1 VCGQLYLQLPE
12 FLQATSYQAR
22 SNSRDGLFQSHKGC
36 RDTVFEYHEKNSTE
50 AAVFNS
56 FVASYSTT
64 SIPWT
69 AIYETGVIIDDYVGG
84 PMLVDIGGSKGRD
97 LESFKLAHPGNEGKL
112 FLEDLPTVLEQA
124 TCDAGIRR
132 VPIDFFQPQPIRG
145 ARAYYM
151 HSILLDW
158 NDDDALTILR
168 HIRDA
173 MTPGYSKLLI
183 HDMIMPRSGSTRLQ
197 TSVDMQIWVMTS
209 ARVRTEDE
217 FEHIF
222 AKAGLGIV
230 RIDKNPLSVT
240 SIVELAV
247 LTT

>member
-1 VCGQLYLQLPE
+1 
-12 FLQATSYQAR
+12 
-22 SNSRDGLFQSHKGC
+22 
-36 RDTVFEYHEKNSTE
+36 
-50 AAVFNS
+50 
-56 FVASYSTT
+56 
-64 SIPWT
+64 
-69 AIYETGVIIDDYVGG
+69 
-84 PMLVDIGGSKGRD
+84 
-97 LESFKLAHPGNEGKL
+97 
-112 FLEDLPTVLEQA
+112 
-124 TCDAGIRR
+124 
-132 VPIDFFQPQPIRG
+132 
-145 ARAYYM
+145 M

-209 ARVRTEDE
+209 ARVRTEEE

-230 RIDKNPLSVT
+230 RIDKNHLSVT